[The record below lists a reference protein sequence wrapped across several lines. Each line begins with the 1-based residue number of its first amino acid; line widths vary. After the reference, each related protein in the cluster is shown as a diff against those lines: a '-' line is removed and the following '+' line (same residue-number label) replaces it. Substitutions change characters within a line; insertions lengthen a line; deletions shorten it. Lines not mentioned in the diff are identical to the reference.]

1 MAILLSALVLGLMG
15 SFHCAGMCGPIAVAF
30 PLHGNTIPQKIFGG
44 ALYNIGRTL
53 TYGIMGALFGMLG
66 QGIHLLGFQQKVS
79 VIMGA
84 LMIISVLFPA
94 LFRYQYNLDRSLF
107 SAAGKL
113 KKTIGKLFAVRSFQS
128 LFFIGLLNG
137 LLPCGLVYIA
147 IAGAIGT
154 GSAMQGTFYMILFG
168 LGTIP
173 MMLGISVAGNMMGL
187 ALRNKINKIIPVLV
201 VVVGLLFILRGL
213 DLGIPYLSPK
223 KQMIEQKFENN
234 LTGKDTIVVT
244 EKQLPPCCQKP
255 DTSALTK
262 EEVK

>member
-1 MAILLSALVLGLMG
+1 MAILLSALVLGIMG
-15 SFHCAGMCGPIAVAF
+15 SFHCAGMCGPIAIAL
-30 PLHGNTIPQKIFGG
+30 PLHGNTILQKIFGG
-44 ALYNIGRTL
+44 TLYNLGRTL

-66 QGIHLLGFQQKVS
+66 QGIHLLGFQQNIS
-79 VIMGA
+79 VVMGA

-94 LFRYQYNLDRSLF
+94 LFRNQFSLEKSWF
-107 SAAGKL
+107 SVVGKL
-113 KKTIGKLFAVRSFQS
+113 KKSIGKLFAVRSFSS

-154 GSAMQGTFYMILFG
+154 GSATQGTFYMILFG

-201 VVVGLLFILRGL
+201 IVVGMLFILRGL

-234 LTGKDTIVVT
+234 LSGKDTIVVT

-255 DTSALTK
+255 DTAAVTK
-262 EEVK
+262 EEAK